1 MERIRSLLT
10 VVVVVAAMGAAC
22 GDDSGTPSTTEA
34 AGPPPTTISPTED
47 FDGMVEVAGHAVHLQ
62 CFGSGAPT
70 VLLELG
76 AGQELSSW
84 NSTLP
89 LMAEGNRACGYER
102 AGTGTSEPGEEPRTS
117 QVIADELSELIANA
131 GLATP
136 IVLVSHSFGG
146 QHAQAFAQ
154 RHPDEVAGM
163 VFIDPRTAEYQAGYR
178 DNLTPDELA
187 IDEQDLENVIAVA
200 PFGPEIA
207 AADDGAAEIEAEG
220 DLPDVPVIV
229 LSAGVGFEGQSDA
242 DRDFWLQTHEDLA
255 AQVSDG
261 EQRVVEGAGH
271 EIWRDDQQAVLD
283 ALAEVLAASAEQ
295 AGQPQG

>member
-10 VVVVVAAMGAAC
+10 VVVVVAATGAAC

-47 FDGMVEVAGHAVHLQ
+47 FDGLIDVAGHAVHLQ

-70 VLLELG
+70 VMLELG

-102 AGTGTSEPGEEPRTS
+102 AGTGTSEPGQEPRTS

-146 QHAQAFAQ
+146 QHSQAFAE

-163 VFIDPRTAEYQAGYR
+163 LFIDPRTAQYQAGYR
-178 DNLTPDELA
+178 DNLTPEELELDQRDVEA
-187 IDEQDLENVIAVA
+187 AVNE

-207 AADDGAAEIEAEG
+207 AADDGAAEIVQAG

-229 LSAGVGFEGQSDA
+229 LSADMGYPGQSDV
-242 DRDFWLQTHEDLA
+242 DRAFWLETHENLA

-261 EQRVVEGAGH
+261 QQRVVEGTGH

-283 ALAEVLAASAEQ
+283 AVAEVVVAV
-295 AGQPQG
+295 G